1 MTYFIFQ
8 KKNPQKDWMRIANSF
23 NEKKDFPHCIGA
35 NDGKDVLIKCPTDNV
50 STYLPFSFSR
60 RWLQIFVS

>member
-1 MTYFIFQ
+1 MILLQ
-8 KKNPQKDWMRIANSF
+8 IPKKPQKDWMRIANSF

-35 NDGKDVLIKCPTDNV
+35 KDGKHVLIKCTTDSG
-50 STYLPFSFSR
+50 STYLPFSLSR